1 MVTPK
6 GKCEQWQ
13 CHATRDQ
20 VPQPNAALDGLP
32 DRSVWERLKSARS
45 WFSKCRDDRPLQAES
60 RNSPVAAFRHLSAG
74 RGVQKKGLRAT
85 SLPRG
90 VIMVVATSAPRSS
103 CTLRRSPPNWNG

>member
-32 DRSVWERLKSARS
+32 SRSVWERLKSAISGPWRT
-45 WFSKCRDDRPLQAES
+45 A
-60 RNSPVAAFRHLSAG
+60 N
-74 RGVQKKGLRAT
+74 
-85 SLPRG
+85 
-90 VIMVVATSAPRSS
+90 TSAFLLTKRRNRHAHLTLPYVS
-103 CTLRRSPPNWNG
+103 CKGIP

>member
-32 DRSVWERLKSARS
+32 NRSVWERLKSARS
-45 WFSKCRDDRPLQAES
+45 
-60 RNSPVAAFRHLSAG
+60 
-74 RGVQKKGLRAT
+74 
-85 SLPRG
+85 
-90 VIMVVATSAPRSS
+90 
-103 CTLRRSPPNWNG
+103 

>member
-32 DRSVWERLKSARS
+32 DRSVWERLKSAKS
-45 WFSKCRDDRPLQAES
+45 SGSLSRDQYRVES
-60 RNSPVAAFRHLSAG
+60 DCGRLGFHDSMKGGSTSRH
-74 RGVQKKGLRAT
+74 
-85 SLPRG
+85 
-90 VIMVVATSAPRSS
+90 
-103 CTLRRSPPNWNG
+103 

>member
-32 DRSVWERLKSARS
+32 NRSVWERLKSATCGHLQTTGLWRHY
-45 WFSKCRDDRPLQAES
+45 SKIATNWLNQSLQINI
-60 RNSPVAAFRHLSAG
+60 RKVNFH
-74 RGVQKKGLRAT
+74 T
-85 SLPRG
+85 
-90 VIMVVATSAPRSS
+90 PRSPQAGS
-103 CTLRRSPPNWNG
+103 SRHAVKLMCLSHCPSVLQVLALSIHAV

>member
-32 DRSVWERLKSARS
+32 NRSVWERLKSARS
-45 WFSKCRDDRPLQAES
+45 
-60 RNSPVAAFRHLSAG
+60 RHSISGTYGELWHAW
-74 RGVQKKGLRAT
+74 RLDKGTRLVSCAT
-85 SLPRG
+85 
-90 VIMVVATSAPRSS
+90 
-103 CTLRRSPPNWNG
+103 